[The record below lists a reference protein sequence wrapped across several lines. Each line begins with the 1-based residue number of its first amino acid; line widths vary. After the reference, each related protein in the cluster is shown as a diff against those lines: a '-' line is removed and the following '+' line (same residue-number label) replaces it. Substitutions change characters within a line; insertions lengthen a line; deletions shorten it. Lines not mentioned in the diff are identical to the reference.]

1 MVTLAGL
8 IKSTHS
14 YTLLG
19 VSNEPF
25 FPPSEEYPELA
36 KVLKDDGGFWKIQFQ
51 QQ

>member
-25 FPPSEEYPELA
+25 FPH
-36 KVLKDDGGFWKIQFQ
+36 LKNILN
-51 QQ
+51 